1 MTIDDYV
8 IIPFYNID
16 IRLWIFDIF
25 YPKLNHNQYNDN
37 SITHKLNYAID
48 YKICKKKKILVVWN
62 RQTIQ
67 IKQKKKKIP
76 RTVNCP
82 ASSEKV
88 IAYANKTTHPQFIQL
103 NYSIG
108 YMLLIS

>member
-25 YPKLNHNQYNDN
+25 YPKLIHNQYNDN

-48 YKICKKKKILVVWN
+48 YKICKKKKNPCGLKPADN
-62 RQTIQ
+62 SNKAKEKKDSKDCKLPGIQ
-67 IKQKKKKIP
+67 WKSDCL
-76 RTVNCP
+76 R
-82 ASSEKV
+82 
-88 IAYANKTTHPQFIQL
+88 
-103 NYSIG
+103 
-108 YMLLIS
+108 